1 MKRLALISLVLFVL
15 SYTMANNRNECEVSV
30 NYQDGWNFISLPV
43 DVDDSNYQSLFPNSI
58 EGTLYSFTDN
68 VYNVETEM
76 IAGHGYWLFFNAE
89 GLEVLTGECVSSLVI
104 SMNEGWNMVATGSY
118 SVTISDIEDLSGI
131 ITEGAFYGFD
141 GNYFTPVIL
150 EPGQGYWIRANSTG
164 FITISSSPSEDL
176 SALHSS
182 IVFKDIPEGTFT
194 MGEAET
200 NYQGPPGSYDA
211 YIHTVTLSAFQMSE
225 TEITN
230 EQYAH
235 FLNGAYYNGLVE
247 VQLEINPG
255 PNMGDVLV
263 YGTDEAPGEY
273 AGMAIYNLSG
283 TRVMKD
289 HDNADGDDNPFTGE
303 IEPENPLN
311 IAYIGFD
318 ELDESSGWF
327 YVKDPTDPN
336 DFDWIEL
343 TNYYNY
349 TSVSHQEDTT
359 VLLNDYYDW
368 EELADY
374 PNNLPTV
381 LEVSHWPATFIKWYG
396 AKAFTLFYDIDLPT
410 EAQWEYAAQAGEEFI
425 YATEDGNVHGDGTSA
440 NWNHLG
446 ETPSRGHVLDV
457 QLNEPNPYGLYN
469 MAGNVWEWIEDW
481 YATDF
486 YIDTDG
492 ATDPVNTTNTGF
504 KVRRGVAPGITTRLL
519 LNLQQERKM
528 SSLKEMI
535 ILDSG

>member
-1 MKRLALISLVLFVL
+1 
-15 SYTMANNRNECEVSV
+15 MANNRNECEVSV

-318 ELDESSGWF
+318 ELNESNGWF
-327 YVKDPTDPN
+327 SVKDPTDPN
-336 DFDWIEL
+336 DFDWMEL

-349 TSVSHQEDTT
+349 TTVSHQEDTT
-359 VLLNDYYDW
+359 ILLNDFYDW